1 MRLTN
6 FKTGSRLAVAFLL
19 VLIVTGLV
27 ATLAVSRLKAL
38 RQAIDYQ
45 ATVIHER
52 EVLAQ
57 QWAADIRLNM
67 VRALAILHSRDA
79 AYVQTLSR
87 ETEATSKRIGE
98 TARRVADMADDEE
111 ARQHIAR
118 VVADRGTYTRMRE
131 QLFTA
136 QAGGRVMTM
145 EEERSLIA
153 HGEAYLAALD
163 RVTEDIRDTGS
174 RHRAFTLESLQ
185 RSEWMIVAG
194 GIVAVLLGG
203 LCSVLVT
210 RSITRPIAGASGV
223 AESVAAG
230 DLTVRVEVQGRD
242 ETARLLHSLE
252 AMRGKLAA
260 VVSEVRRNADG
271 LASASREIASGS
283 SDLSARTEQQ
293 ASALEETAA
302 SMEQLNT
309 TVRQNSEHAQRASDL
324 ATRASEVAA
333 EGGAVVAQ
341 VVQTM
346 RGIAD
351 SAGRI
356 SEIISVI
363 DGIAFQ
369 TNILALNAAVE
380 AARAGEQGRGFAVVA
395 SEVRALAQRSAEAAK
410 EIKSLIT
417 ASVDT
422 VAHGSAL
429 ADQAGSTM
437 DQVVGAIRG
446 VAQVAGEISA
456 ASREQSLGV
465 AQVGQAVV
473 QMDQATQQNAAV
485 VEELSAAA
493 AVLKEQA
500 EHLVRSVA
508 VFRLGADAV
517 VPVAAPTRKPRAAA
531 AKVAA
536 SASPV
541 RAKAAPARRLSAPTP
556 ALAAAGADAGWES
569 F

>member
-1 MRLTN
+1 MRLNN
-6 FKTGSRLAVAFLL
+6 FKTGSRLAAAFLL

-27 ATLAVSRLKAL
+27 AALGVSRLRTLREAL
-38 RQAIDYQ
+38 DYQ
-45 ATVIHER
+45 ANVVHER

-67 VRALAILHSRDA
+67 VRSLGLLHSRDG
-79 AYVQTLSR
+79 AYVQALSR
-87 ETEATSKRIGE
+87 ETQATSQRIGE
-98 TARRVADMADDEE
+98 MARRVADSATDDDG
-111 ARQHIAR
+111 RRHIAS
-118 VVADRGTYTRMRE
+118 VVADRAAYTRLRE
-131 QLFTA
+131 ELFAAHSAGRAMTA
-136 QAGGRVMTM
+136 
-145 EEERSLIA
+145 EEEQTLVA
-153 HGEAYLAALD
+153 HGDAYLAALE
-163 RVTEDIRDTGS
+163 RVSEDIRADGN
-174 RHRAFTLESLQ
+174 RHRQHTIDTL
-185 RSEWMIVAG
+185 RSGEWMILVG
-194 GIVAVLLGG
+194 GLAAVLLGG

-230 DLTVRVEVQGRD
+230 DLTARVHAEGRD

-252 AMRGKLAA
+252 AMRGKLAS

-271 LASASREIASGS
+271 LASASREIAAGS

-309 TVRQNSEHAQRASDL
+309 TVRHNSEHAQKASEL
-324 ATRASEVAA
+324 ATRASQVAA
-333 EGGAVVAQ
+333 EGGTVVAQ

-356 SEIISVI
+356 SEIIGVI

-417 ASVDT
+417 ASVET
-422 VAHGSAL
+422 VAHGSDL

-437 DQVVGAIRG
+437 EQVVGAIRG

-508 VFRLGADAV
+508 VFRLGADAT
-517 VPVAAPTRKPRAAA
+517 VAAAPPARKPRGATAA
-531 AKVAA
+531 VAA
-536 SASPV
+536 TGPAG
-541 RAKAAPARRLSAPTP
+541 RARPAPRRLSAPAP
-556 ALAAAGADAGWES
+556 VLAGAGAEAGWES